1 MLKFWSKHEFN
12 YLITKALPW
21 LCSIC
26 LIQSCCWMALKFFW
40 CSVFTFAQ
48 DQKKLY
54 DMLISEKEAMYG
66 SKPSPRRSTSFRKTN
81 EYLLSENG
89 SVTPSSRQK
98 TVDSA
103 TPELSTPRSYSG
115 RQNMYFKE
123 MKRLS
128 TASLNFVAIAKEDS
142 TSFLSVCCSE
152 PESSPQNH

>member
-1 MLKFWSKHEFN
+1 ML
-12 YLITKALPW
+12 L
-21 LCSIC
+21 
-26 LIQSCCWMALKFFW
+26 
-40 CSVFTFAQ
+40 
-48 DQKKLY
+48 
-54 DMLISEKEAMYG
+54 SEKEAMYG

-142 TSFLSVCCSE
+142 MSFSSVCCSE
-152 PESSPQNH
+152 PESSPQNHQYSTLFFFLHESNQRYKFCDFFFWNPILLYFRSF